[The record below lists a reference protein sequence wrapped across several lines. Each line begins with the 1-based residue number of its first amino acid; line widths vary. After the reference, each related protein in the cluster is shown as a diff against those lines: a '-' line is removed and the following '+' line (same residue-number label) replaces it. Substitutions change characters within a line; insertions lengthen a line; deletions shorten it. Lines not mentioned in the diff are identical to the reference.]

1 MAMLDRRTF
10 LGGSLGAVVLF
21 GRPAIAGTA
30 PDGTPL
36 YASCVRKADGTF
48 AVAVVDLAGEI
59 KTLHPL
65 PDRGHDVAFD
75 PVSGRCVAFARRPGT
90 FAVVFDLPGGKAPQL
105 ITAVPDRHFY
115 GHGVFSA
122 DGNLLYATEN
132 AISSGEGRIGIYDV
146 RDGFR
151 RVHEVPS
158 GGIGPHELV
167 WCADGRTLVIANG
180 GLETDPAFARRNLNT
195 SELSSSLALLDVAN
209 GSIVATTTAGAE
221 LGMLSIRHLAVDASG
236 AVWFGCQSEGDPL
249 ETPPLVGRL
258 SADGAVQMIELPE
271 DLRFGPRNYIGSVAV
286 SGDGRTVALSAPRG
300 GIVLGFDTAT
310 RAFLG
315 SIDLKDGC
323 GLAPWPGRSAGYCRN
338 RRRRPHGPGWR
349 GRCGNALHKV
359 RRRLRQSHGASGLTA
374 GTAGTGPYPS
384 C

>member
-1 MAMLDRRTF
+1 
-10 LGGSLGAVVLF
+10 
-21 GRPAIAGTA
+21 
-30 PDGTPL
+30 
-36 YASCVRKADGTF
+36 
-48 AVAVVDLAGEI
+48 
-59 KTLHPL
+59 
-65 PDRGHDVAFD
+65 
-75 PVSGRCVAFARRPGT
+75 
-90 FAVVFDLPGGKAPQL
+90 
-105 ITAVPDRHFY
+105 
-115 GHGVFSA
+115 
-122 DGNLLYATEN
+122 
-132 AISSGEGRIGIYDV
+132 
-146 RDGFR
+146 
-151 RVHEVPS
+151 VPS

-209 GSIVATTTAGAE
+209 GSIVATTTAGAG

-323 GLAPWPGRSAGYCRN
+323 GLAPGRD
-338 RRRRPHGPGWR
+338 
-349 GRCGNALHKV
+349 
-359 RRRLRQSHGASGLTA
+359 GLLA
-374 GTAGTGPYPS
+374 TAGTGVVVHMDRDGEGVAETPCTRFDVAFDNHMVPLA
-384 C
+384 